1 MLGSRTRSAEDRLR
15 RINDNT
21 NSSLQPVLCR
31 VWFSPKPHKTM
42 KINEPCSEDYQCGWN
57 RGVADFQKNITSTI
71 TASEGRTGR
80 AYAEF
85 IEGYLASQENL
96 LIQRADLRESGV
108 LVIG

>member
-1 MLGSRTRSAEDRLR
+1 MSPPPTPSLPPTPPQSPWDFLTALR
-15 RINDNT
+15 IKREADLKI
-21 NSSLQPVLCR
+21 
-31 VWFSPKPHKTM
+31 M

-85 IEGYLASQENL
+85 IEGYLASQSASITQGPEL
-96 LIQRADLRESGV
+96 
-108 LVIG
+108 

>member
-1 MLGSRTRSAEDRLR
+1 
-15 RINDNT
+15 
-21 NSSLQPVLCR
+21 
-31 VWFSPKPHKTM
+31 M

-80 AYAEF
+80 AYADF

-108 LVIG
+108 LVIGRTVNSTNQSCINRISRKHYD

>member
-1 MLGSRTRSAEDRLR
+1 MK
-15 RINDNT
+15 DNT

-80 AYAEF
+80 AYADF